1 VNPIT
6 VAAAKIVAVTSSK
19 ISLLLELAAH
29 PWHLDGH
36 SARVPAPALAH
47 VEAAS
52 WRPVIDSVYS
62 LAEINAAAARLNA
75 PERFGKVIVQ
85 IAA

>member
-1 VNPIT
+1 MGTPREYRR
-6 VAAAKIVAVTSSK
+6 
-19 ISLLLELAAH
+19 LLT
-29 PWHLDGH
+29 
-36 SARVPAPALAH
+36 H